1 MCADI
6 RCSIQKV
13 CCLIVYCSA
22 GEMKL
27 NSVISYAKKR
37 VFRAKFVKIFPGGS
51 APLAPRQGLRP
62 WTPLGAAPP
71 DPCRSSLSGAT
82 RRFGRTQNATGS
94 LRSPVGYTTSQNV
107 LPPGA
112 GEPLTRSGFNTID
125 ALSLIQY
132 IMYARCA
139 KCALSFYEEK
149 INSQQ
154 VRWSV

>member
-1 MCADI
+1 MINIRLNLKYFLLLIDI

-37 VFRAKFVKIFPGGS
+37 VFRAKFVKIFPGGP

-62 WTPLGAAPP
+62 CTPLGAAPP

-94 LRSPVGYTTSQNV
+94 LRSPVRYTTSQNV
-107 LPPGA
+107 LPPGSQRM
-112 GEPLTRSGFNTID
+112 LWTYNHSCSGVAQIFSMIVR
-125 ALSLIQY
+125 LI
-132 IMYARCA
+132 
-139 KCALSFYEEK
+139 
-149 INSQQ
+149 
-154 VRWSV
+154 